1 MRIYQVFLEEN
12 ALLRTKKLI
21 MDINSRFQAIID
33 TLFDGKQNAFAK
45 AIGVAPSVIANVVGS
60 RKGKPSFDVLSK
72 ICANADISEE
82 WLLSGKGNMKKNTQ
96 NSSKIQKESEDI
108 PTAERVAGDIK
119 PIPLVTEQ
127 AAAGFGNDCFSI
139 QESDVKD
146 YYVIPKFR
154 FNHVDFM
161 IEVSGI
167 SMYPHFKSGD
177 VIACTILHEAKYIQ
191 WNRCHVI
198 ATRDQGILVKRIMPS
213 EKEGCFKMVSDNKNF
228 PPFDLPKEDI
238 TGLALVVGCVSLE

>member
-1 MRIYQVFLEEN
+1 MNKKSMLEALISHFTNGNKAQFSKLLGVSPQTISAWIARNTFDSELIY
-12 ALLRTKKLI
+12 AKCRH
-21 MDINSRFQAIID
+21 IN
-33 TLFDGKQNAFAK
+33 
-45 AIGVAPSVIANVVGS
+45 PS
-60 RKGKPSFDVLSK
+60 
-72 ICANADISEE
+72 
-82 WLLSGKGNMKKNTQ
+82 WLLTGQGDMLVKNDVQQ
-96 NSSKIQKESEDI
+96 NIESKREAIPIMEEIPSDI
-108 PTAERVAGDIK
+108 A
-119 PIPLVTEQ
+119 PIPLVTER

-139 QESDVKD
+139 QESDVRD
-146 YYVIPKFR
+146 YYIIPKFR

-177 VIACTILHEAKYIQ
+177 VIACTILRDAKYIQ

-213 EKEGCFKMVSDNKNF
+213 EKEGCFKIVSENKDF

>member
-1 MRIYQVFLEEN
+1 MLEALISHFTNGNKAQFSKLLGVSPQTISAWIARNTFDSELIY
-12 ALLRTKKLI
+12 AKCRY
-21 MDINSRFQAIID
+21 IN
-33 TLFDGKQNAFAK
+33 
-45 AIGVAPSVIANVVGS
+45 PY
-60 RKGKPSFDVLSK
+60 
-72 ICANADISEE
+72 
-82 WLLSGKGNMKKNTQ
+82 WLLTGQGDMLVKNDVQQ
-96 NSSKIQKESEDI
+96 NVETKREAIPAMEGIPSDI
-108 PTAERVAGDIK
+108 A
-119 PIPLVTEQ
+119 PIPLVTEH

-146 YYVIPKFR
+146 YYIIPKFR

-213 EKEGCFKMVSDNKNF
+213 EKEGCFKIVSENKDF

>member
-1 MRIYQVFLEEN
+1 MLEALISHFTNGNKAQFSKLLGVSPQTISAWIARNTFDSELIY
-12 ALLRTKKLI
+12 AKCRY
-21 MDINSRFQAIID
+21 IN
-33 TLFDGKQNAFAK
+33 
-45 AIGVAPSVIANVVGS
+45 PS
-60 RKGKPSFDVLSK
+60 
-72 ICANADISEE
+72 
-82 WLLSGKGNMKKNTQ
+82 WLLTGQGDMLVKNDVQQ
-96 NSSKIQKESEDI
+96 NVETKREAIPAMEGIPSDI
-108 PTAERVAGDIK
+108 A
-119 PIPLVTEQ
+119 PIPLVTEH

-146 YYVIPKFR
+146 YYIIPKFR

-167 SMYPHFKSGD
+167 SMYPHFKSGN

-213 EKEGCFKMVSDNKNF
+213 EKEGCFKIVSENKDF

>member
-1 MRIYQVFLEEN
+1 MNKKSMLEALISHFTNGNKAQFSKLLGVSPQTISAWIARNTFDSELIY
-12 ALLRTKKLI
+12 AKCRY
-21 MDINSRFQAIID
+21 IN
-33 TLFDGKQNAFAK
+33 
-45 AIGVAPSVIANVVGS
+45 PS
-60 RKGKPSFDVLSK
+60 
-72 ICANADISEE
+72 
-82 WLLSGKGNMKKNTQ
+82 WLLTGQGDMLVKNDVQQ
-96 NSSKIQKESEDI
+96 NIESKREAILAMEGIPSDI
-108 PTAERVAGDIK
+108 A
-119 PIPLVTEQ
+119 PIPLVTER

-146 YYVIPKFR
+146 YYIIPKFR

-177 VIACTILHEAKYIQ
+177 VIACTILRDAKYIQ

-213 EKEGCFKMVSDNKNF
+213 EKEGCFKIVSENKDF

>member
-1 MRIYQVFLEEN
+1 MLEALISHFTNGNKAQFSKQLGVSPQTISAWIARNTFDSELIY
-12 ALLRTKKLI
+12 AKCRY
-21 MDINSRFQAIID
+21 IN
-33 TLFDGKQNAFAK
+33 
-45 AIGVAPSVIANVVGS
+45 PS
-60 RKGKPSFDVLSK
+60 
-72 ICANADISEE
+72 
-82 WLLSGKGNMKKNTQ
+82 WLLTGQGDMLVKNDVQQ
-96 NSSKIQKESEDI
+96 NVETKREAIPAMEGIPSDI
-108 PTAERVAGDIK
+108 A
-119 PIPLVTEQ
+119 PIPLVTEH

-146 YYVIPKFR
+146 YYIIPKFR

-213 EKEGCFKMVSDNKNF
+213 EKEGCFKIVSENKDF

>member
-1 MRIYQVFLEEN
+1 MLEALISHFTNGNKAQFSKLLGVSPQTISAWIARNTFDSELIYARCRYVN
-12 ALLRTKKLI
+12 
-21 MDINSRFQAIID
+21 
-33 TLFDGKQNAFAK
+33 
-45 AIGVAPSVIANVVGS
+45 PS
-60 RKGKPSFDVLSK
+60 
-72 ICANADISEE
+72 
-82 WLLSGKGNMKKNTQ
+82 WLLTGKGDMLVKNDVQQ
-96 NSSKIQKESEDI
+96 NVETKREAIPAMEGIPSDI
-108 PTAERVAGDIK
+108 A
-119 PIPLVTEQ
+119 PIPLVTEH

-146 YYVIPKFR
+146 YYIIPKFR

-213 EKEGCFKMVSDNKNF
+213 EKEGCFKIVSENKDF

>member
-1 MRIYQVFLEEN
+1 MNKKSMLEALISHFTNGNKAQFSKLLGVSPQTISAWIARNTFDSELIY
-12 ALLRTKKLI
+12 AKCRY
-21 MDINSRFQAIID
+21 IN
-33 TLFDGKQNAFAK
+33 
-45 AIGVAPSVIANVVGS
+45 PS
-60 RKGKPSFDVLSK
+60 
-72 ICANADISEE
+72 
-82 WLLSGKGNMKKNTQ
+82 WLLTGQGDMLVKNDVQQ
-96 NSSKIQKESEDI
+96 NIESKREAIPAMEEIPSDI
-108 PTAERVAGDIK
+108 A
-119 PIPLVTEQ
+119 PIPLVTER

-146 YYVIPKFR
+146 YYIIPKFR

-213 EKEGCFKMVSDNKNF
+213 EKEGCFKIVSDNKNF

>member
-1 MRIYQVFLEEN
+1 MNKKSMLEALISHFTNGNKAQFSKLLGVSPQTISAWIARNTFDSELIY
-12 ALLRTKKLI
+12 AKCGY
-21 MDINSRFQAIID
+21 IN
-33 TLFDGKQNAFAK
+33 
-45 AIGVAPSVIANVVGS
+45 PS
-60 RKGKPSFDVLSK
+60 
-72 ICANADISEE
+72 
-82 WLLSGKGNMKKNTQ
+82 WLLTGQGDMLVKNDVQQ
-96 NSSKIQKESEDI
+96 NVETKREAIPAMEGIPSDI
-108 PTAERVAGDIK
+108 A
-119 PIPLVTEQ
+119 PIPLVTEH

-146 YYVIPKFR
+146 YYIIPKFR

-213 EKEGCFKMVSDNKNF
+213 EKEGCFKIVSDNKNF

>member
-1 MRIYQVFLEEN
+1 MLEALISHFTNGNKAQFSKLLGVSPQTISAWIARNTFDSELIY
-12 ALLRTKKLI
+12 
-21 MDINSRFQAIID
+21 
-33 TLFDGKQNAFAK
+33 AK
-45 AIGVAPSVIANVVGS
+45 CRYVNPS
-60 RKGKPSFDVLSK
+60 
-72 ICANADISEE
+72 
-82 WLLSGKGNMKKNTQ
+82 WLLTGQGDMLVKNDVQQ
-96 NSSKIQKESEDI
+96 NVETKREAIPAMEGISSDI
-108 PTAERVAGDIK
+108 A
-119 PIPLVTEQ
+119 PIPLVTEH

-139 QESDVKD
+139 QENDVKD
-146 YYVIPKFR
+146 YYIIPKFR

-177 VIACTILHEAKYIQ
+177 VIACTILHETKYIQ

-213 EKEGCFKMVSDNKNF
+213 EKEGCFKIVSENKDF

>member
-1 MRIYQVFLEEN
+1 MLEALISHFTNGNKAQFSKLLGVSPQTISAWIARNTFDSELIY
-12 ALLRTKKLI
+12 
-21 MDINSRFQAIID
+21 
-33 TLFDGKQNAFAK
+33 AK
-45 AIGVAPSVIANVVGS
+45 CRYVNPS
-60 RKGKPSFDVLSK
+60 
-72 ICANADISEE
+72 
-82 WLLSGKGNMKKNTQ
+82 WLLTGKGDMLVKNDVQQ
-96 NSSKIQKESEDI
+96 NVETKREAIPAMEGIPSDI
-108 PTAERVAGDIK
+108 A
-119 PIPLVTEQ
+119 PIPLVTEH

-146 YYVIPKFR
+146 YYIIPKFR

-161 IEVSGI
+161 IELSGI

-213 EKEGCFKMVSDNKNF
+213 EKEGCFKIVSENKDF

>member
-1 MRIYQVFLEEN
+1 MLEALISHFTNGNKAQFSKLLGVSPQTISAWIARNTFDSELIYAKCRYVNPSWLPTGQGDMLVKNDVQQNVE
-12 ALLRTKKLI
+12 TKREAI
-21 MDINSRFQAIID
+21 TAMEGIPSDIA
-33 TLFDGKQNAFAK
+33 
-45 AIGVAPSVIANVVGS
+45 
-60 RKGKPSFDVLSK
+60 
-72 ICANADISEE
+72 
-82 WLLSGKGNMKKNTQ
+82 
-96 NSSKIQKESEDI
+96 
-108 PTAERVAGDIK
+108 
-119 PIPLVTEQ
+119 PIPLVTEH

-146 YYVIPKFR
+146 YYIIPKFR

-167 SMYPHFKSGD
+167 SMYPHLKSGD

-191 WNRCHVI
+191 WNRRHVI

-213 EKEGCFKMVSDNKNF
+213 EKEGCFKIVSENEDF

>member
-1 MRIYQVFLEEN
+1 MNKKSMLEALISHFTNGNKAQFSKLLGVSPQTISAWIARNTFDSELIY
-12 ALLRTKKLI
+12 AKCRY
-21 MDINSRFQAIID
+21 IN
-33 TLFDGKQNAFAK
+33 
-45 AIGVAPSVIANVVGS
+45 PS
-60 RKGKPSFDVLSK
+60 
-72 ICANADISEE
+72 
-82 WLLSGKGNMKKNTQ
+82 WLLTGQGDMLVKNDVQQ
-96 NSSKIQKESEDI
+96 NVETKRETIPAMEGIPSDI
-108 PTAERVAGDIK
+108 A
-119 PIPLVTEQ
+119 PIPLVTEH

-146 YYVIPKFR
+146 YYIIPKFR

-213 EKEGCFKMVSDNKNF
+213 EKEGCFKIVSDNKNF

-238 TGLALVVGCVSLE
+238 TGLALVAGCVSLE

>member
-1 MRIYQVFLEEN
+1 MLEALISHFTNGNKAQFSKLLGVSPQTISAWIARNTFDSELIY
-12 ALLRTKKLI
+12 AKCRY
-21 MDINSRFQAIID
+21 IN
-33 TLFDGKQNAFAK
+33 
-45 AIGVAPSVIANVVGS
+45 PS
-60 RKGKPSFDVLSK
+60 
-72 ICANADISEE
+72 
-82 WLLSGKGNMKKNTQ
+82 WLLTGQGDMLVKNDVQQ
-96 NSSKIQKESEDI
+96 NVDTKREAIPAMEGIPSDI
-108 PTAERVAGDIK
+108 A
-119 PIPLVTEQ
+119 PIPLVTEH

-146 YYVIPKFR
+146 YYIIPKFR

-213 EKEGCFKMVSDNKNF
+213 EKEGCFKIVSENKDF

>member
-1 MRIYQVFLEEN
+1 MLEALISHFTKGNKAQFSKLLGVSPQTISAWIARNTFDSELIY
-12 ALLRTKKLI
+12 AKCRY
-21 MDINSRFQAIID
+21 IN
-33 TLFDGKQNAFAK
+33 
-45 AIGVAPSVIANVVGS
+45 PS
-60 RKGKPSFDVLSK
+60 
-72 ICANADISEE
+72 
-82 WLLSGKGNMKKNTQ
+82 WLLTGQGDMLVKNDVQQ
-96 NSSKIQKESEDI
+96 NIESKREAIPAMEGIPSDI
-108 PTAERVAGDIK
+108 A
-119 PIPLVTEQ
+119 PIPLVTEH

-146 YYVIPKFR
+146 YYIIPKFR

-177 VIACTILHEAKYIQ
+177 VIACTILRDAKYIQ

-213 EKEGCFKMVSDNKNF
+213 EIEGCFKIVSEDKDF
-228 PPFDLPKEDI
+228 PPVDLPKEDI

>member
-1 MRIYQVFLEEN
+1 MLEALISHFTNGNKAQFSKLLGVSPQTISAWIARNTFDSELIY
-12 ALLRTKKLI
+12 AKCRY
-21 MDINSRFQAIID
+21 IN
-33 TLFDGKQNAFAK
+33 
-45 AIGVAPSVIANVVGS
+45 PS
-60 RKGKPSFDVLSK
+60 
-72 ICANADISEE
+72 
-82 WLLSGKGNMKKNTQ
+82 WLLTGQGDMLVKNDVQQ
-96 NSSKIQKESEDI
+96 NVETKREAIPAMEGIPSDI
-108 PTAERVAGDIK
+108 A
-119 PIPLVTEQ
+119 PIPLVTEH

-146 YYVIPKFR
+146 YYIIPKFR

-213 EKEGCFKMVSDNKNF
+213 EKEGCFKTVSENKDF

>member
-1 MRIYQVFLEEN
+1 MLEALISHFTNGNKAQFSKLLGVSPQTISAWIARNTFDSELIY
-12 ALLRTKKLI
+12 AKCRY
-21 MDINSRFQAIID
+21 IN
-33 TLFDGKQNAFAK
+33 
-45 AIGVAPSVIANVVGS
+45 PS
-60 RKGKPSFDVLSK
+60 
-72 ICANADISEE
+72 
-82 WLLSGKGNMKKNTQ
+82 WLLTGKGDMLVKNDVQQ
-96 NSSKIQKESEDI
+96 NVETKREAIPAMEGIPSDI
-108 PTAERVAGDIK
+108 A
-119 PIPLVTEQ
+119 PIPLVTEH

-146 YYVIPKFR
+146 YYIIPKFR

-213 EKEGCFKMVSDNKNF
+213 EKEGCFKIVSENKDF

>member
-1 MRIYQVFLEEN
+1 MNKKSMLEALISHFTNGNKAQFSKLLGVSPQTISAWIARNTFDSELIY
-12 ALLRTKKLI
+12 AKCRY
-21 MDINSRFQAIID
+21 ID
-33 TLFDGKQNAFAK
+33 
-45 AIGVAPSVIANVVGS
+45 PS
-60 RKGKPSFDVLSK
+60 
-72 ICANADISEE
+72 
-82 WLLSGKGNMKKNTQ
+82 WLLTGQGDMLVKNDVQQ
-96 NSSKIQKESEDI
+96 NVETKREAIPAMEGIPSDI
-108 PTAERVAGDIK
+108 A
-119 PIPLVTEQ
+119 PIPLVTEH

-146 YYVIPKFR
+146 YYIIPKFR

-213 EKEGCFKMVSDNKNF
+213 EKEGCFKIVSENKDF

>member
-1 MRIYQVFLEEN
+1 MLEALISHFTNGNKAQFSKLLGVSPQTISAWIARNTFDSELIY
-12 ALLRTKKLI
+12 AKCRY
-21 MDINSRFQAIID
+21 IN
-33 TLFDGKQNAFAK
+33 
-45 AIGVAPSVIANVVGS
+45 PS
-60 RKGKPSFDVLSK
+60 
-72 ICANADISEE
+72 
-82 WLLSGKGNMKKNTQ
+82 WLLTGQGDMLVKNDVQQ
-96 NSSKIQKESEDI
+96 NIESKREAIPAMEEIPSDI
-108 PTAERVAGDIK
+108 A
-119 PIPLVTEQ
+119 PIPLVTER

-146 YYVIPKFR
+146 YYIIPKFR

-177 VIACTILHEAKYIQ
+177 VIACTILRDAKYIQ

-213 EKEGCFKMVSDNKNF
+213 EKEGCFKIVSENKDF

>member
-1 MRIYQVFLEEN
+1 MNKKSMLEALISHFTNGNKAQFSKLLGVSPQTISAWIARNTFDSELIY
-12 ALLRTKKLI
+12 AKCRY
-21 MDINSRFQAIID
+21 IN
-33 TLFDGKQNAFAK
+33 
-45 AIGVAPSVIANVVGS
+45 PS
-60 RKGKPSFDVLSK
+60 
-72 ICANADISEE
+72 
-82 WLLSGKGNMKKNTQ
+82 WLLTGQGDMLVKNDVQQ
-96 NSSKIQKESEDI
+96 NVETKREAIPAMEGIPSDI
-108 PTAERVAGDIK
+108 A
-119 PIPLVTEQ
+119 PIPLVTEH

-146 YYVIPKFR
+146 YYIIPKFR

>member
-1 MRIYQVFLEEN
+1 MLE
-12 ALLRTKKLI
+12 ALISHFTNGNKAQFSKLLGVSPQTI
-21 MDINSRFQAIID
+21 SAWIARNTFDSELVYAKCRYIN
-33 TLFDGKQNAFAK
+33 
-45 AIGVAPSVIANVVGS
+45 PS
-60 RKGKPSFDVLSK
+60 
-72 ICANADISEE
+72 
-82 WLLSGKGNMKKNTQ
+82 WLLTGQGDMLVKNDVQQ
-96 NSSKIQKESEDI
+96 NIESKREAIPAMEEIPSDI
-108 PTAERVAGDIK
+108 A
-119 PIPLVTEQ
+119 PIPLVTER

-146 YYVIPKFR
+146 YYIIPKFR

-177 VIACTILHEAKYIQ
+177 VIACTILRDAKYIQ

-213 EKEGCFKMVSDNKNF
+213 EKEGCFKIVSENKDF

>member
-1 MRIYQVFLEEN
+1 MNKKSMLEALISHFTNGNKAQFSKLLGVSPQTISAWIARNTFDSELIY
-12 ALLRTKKLI
+12 
-21 MDINSRFQAIID
+21 
-33 TLFDGKQNAFAK
+33 AK
-45 AIGVAPSVIANVVGS
+45 CRYVNPS
-60 RKGKPSFDVLSK
+60 
-72 ICANADISEE
+72 
-82 WLLSGKGNMKKNTQ
+82 WLLTGQGDMLVKNDVQQ
-96 NSSKIQKESEDI
+96 NVEIKREAIPAMEGIPSDI
-108 PTAERVAGDIK
+108 A
-119 PIPLVTEQ
+119 PIPLVTEH

-146 YYVIPKFR
+146 YYIIPKFR

-213 EKEGCFKMVSDNKNF
+213 EKEGCFKIVSENKDF

>member
-1 MRIYQVFLEEN
+1 MNKKSMLEALISHFTNGNKAQFSKLLGVSPQTISAWIARNTFDSELIY
-12 ALLRTKKLI
+12 AKCRY
-21 MDINSRFQAIID
+21 IN
-33 TLFDGKQNAFAK
+33 
-45 AIGVAPSVIANVVGS
+45 PS
-60 RKGKPSFDVLSK
+60 
-72 ICANADISEE
+72 
-82 WLLSGKGNMKKNTQ
+82 WLLTSQGDMLVKNDVQQ
-96 NSSKIQKESEDI
+96 NVETKREAIPAMEGIPSDI
-108 PTAERVAGDIK
+108 A
-119 PIPLVTEQ
+119 PIPLVTEH

-146 YYVIPKFR
+146 YYIIPKFR

-213 EKEGCFKMVSDNKNF
+213 EKEGCFKIVSENKDF

>member
-1 MRIYQVFLEEN
+1 MLEALISHFTNGNKAQFSKLLGVSPQTISAWIARNTFDSELIY
-12 ALLRTKKLI
+12 
-21 MDINSRFQAIID
+21 
-33 TLFDGKQNAFAK
+33 AK
-45 AIGVAPSVIANVVGS
+45 CRYVNPS
-60 RKGKPSFDVLSK
+60 
-72 ICANADISEE
+72 
-82 WLLSGKGNMKKNTQ
+82 WLLTGQGDMLVKNDVQQ
-96 NSSKIQKESEDI
+96 NVETKRETIPAMEGIPSDI
-108 PTAERVAGDIK
+108 A
-119 PIPLVTEQ
+119 PIPLVTEH

-146 YYVIPKFR
+146 YYIIPKFR

-213 EKEGCFKMVSDNKNF
+213 EKEGCFKIVSENKDF